1 MKTCFVIS
9 PIGQEGTDTRKN
21 ADDLYDLIIE
31 PALEKYEFNV
41 VRGDKVMTTSAI
53 TEDIVNYVQNSE
65 LCIIDLTGQNPN
77 VFYET
82 GRRHETAKPF
92 IHIRR
97 KGEQLPFDIAGI
109 RTIDYDLSDG
119 RKIKESIDNLRQF
132 INELEITGYGS
143 QSSSFSLNSIAT
155 TLSRIERKIDAI
167 DTNAPAIATNGAEKL
182 TGNPARIFYDAIT
195 LGNYTQAT
203 VALKKFMVINND
215 PNLHLN
221 MALALVEAYEPS
233 GVPIVREI
241 LEKDFDSLNTSTIAI
256 ALDDLYRFHTAA
268 MNIKDQYDYI
278 KGFIQKTLE
287 RNATDKEKA
296 ALYNTFASLEDAIKN
311 EMKAL
316 EYQKKSV
323 ELDPAE
329 PAYQYNMAILCGI
342 LGLKDDVLKSLD
354 YLVAIY
360 NSRDPRKEKINIDYL
375 NYAKGIYKKNGVN
388 DKTNQID
395 DIINNAK
402 KYSEVQN

>member
-1 MKTCFVIS
+1 
-9 PIGQEGTDTRKN
+9 
-21 ADDLYDLIIE
+21 
-31 PALEKYEFNV
+31 
-41 VRGDKVMTTSAI
+41 
-53 TEDIVNYVQNSE
+53 
-65 LCIIDLTGQNPN
+65 
-77 VFYET
+77 
-82 GRRHETAKPF
+82 
-92 IHIRR
+92 
-97 KGEQLPFDIAGI
+97 
-109 RTIDYDLSDG
+109 
-119 RKIKESIDNLRQF
+119 
-132 INELEITGYGS
+132 
-143 QSSSFSLNSIAT
+143 
-155 TLSRIERKIDAI
+155 
-167 DTNAPAIATNGAEKL
+167 
-182 TGNPARIFYDAIT
+182 
-195 LGNYTQAT
+195 
-203 VALKKFMVINND
+203 
-215 PNLHLN
+215 
-221 MALALVEAYEPS
+221 
-233 GVPIVREI
+233 
-241 LEKDFDSLNTSTIAI
+241 
-256 ALDDLYRFHTAA
+256 
-268 MNIKDQYDYI
+268 
-278 KGFIQKTLE
+278 
-287 RNATDKEKA
+287 